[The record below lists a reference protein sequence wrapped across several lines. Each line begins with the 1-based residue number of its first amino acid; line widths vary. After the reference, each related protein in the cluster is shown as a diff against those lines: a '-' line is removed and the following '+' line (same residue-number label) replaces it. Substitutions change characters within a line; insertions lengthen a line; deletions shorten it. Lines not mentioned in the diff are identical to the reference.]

1 MNTVTTL
8 DDELN
13 ILRNIPLF
21 SGVEP
26 EKLKLLAFV
35 SERIFFKR
43 RQKLFSEGDQA
54 TAGYVILSG
63 GVDVFTVTEDGET
76 SSTCDMEQYTVIGYL
91 ALFNDEPRT
100 TTAVAIDDVKALR
113 ISRDSFQQLINT
125 SPETMS
131 TVMASLGEQIARQVE
146 H

>member
-1 MNTVTTL
+1 MNSVMTL
-8 DDELN
+8 DDELH

-21 SGVEP
+21 GGIEP

-54 TAGYVILSG
+54 NAGYVILSG
-63 GVDVFTVTEDGET
+63 DVDVFTVTENGET
-76 SSTCDMEQYTVIGYL
+76 SRTCDVEQYTIIGFH

-113 ISRDSFQQLINT
+113 ISRDSFQQFINT
-125 SPETMS
+125 CPETMS
-131 TVMASLGEQIARQVE
+131 IVMASMSEQISQAN
-146 H
+146 